1 MIYEFMLKAFG
12 RAAFITFI
20 LIIIAAALWYYTII
34 AIIILILGWF
44 SLMFYTDPPE
54 NWD

>member
-20 LIIIAAALWYYTII
+20 LIIIGAALWYYTIL
-34 AIIILILGWF
+34 AIIILILGWLT
-44 SLMFYTDPPE
+44 LMFYTDPPE
-54 NWD
+54 NWG